1 MDFFFITK
9 TKNCPYKNLTTSIM
23 NLPDD
28 CLVLILQLLDRPVDR
43 NSFGLTCHRW
53 LQLQNL
59 SRRKL
64 WLNHYHHPLAKVS
77 PYSYSFQ
84 LTKLLTRFQQL
95 NFLSLSHCTGMPD
108 SALSQLRIFGS
119 NIQTLY
125 LECCLA
131 ITDNGFSLM
140 ASGCPR
146 LTSISLYQCNISDIG
161 LEDLAK
167 SCSSL
172 QKVNLSWCG
181 ITDTGLK
188 SLGESCSS
196 LQKLNLSNC
205 GSISDR
211 GIRYLSQACRQLSS
225 LTISYCQKITGVG
238 FHGFSQNLASVEAV
252 CCKLEPEGTQAIVS
266 GGGLEYL
273 DLSNLDNFEP
283 RLDWIGGGFAN
294 NLRVLNLRNCREV
307 RNTTIIKISKGCPLL
322 QEWNL
327 ARCHLIDLDGW
338 KAIGSNC
345 HNLEILHVNVCYN
358 LRDSGLHA
366 LLSNGC
372 KRLLKLYISNCFAR
386 ISHFTIEQFK
396 CRRSDVKIKEKEID
410 GTKIKNIF

>member
-1 MDFFFITK
+1 MDFYFVTK
-9 TKNCPYKNLTTSIM
+9 TKNYPYKNLTTSIM

-43 NSFGLTCHRW
+43 NSFVLTCHRW

-64 WLNHYHHPLAKVS
+64 WFNHYCLTLAKVS
-77 PYSYSFQ
+77 SHSYSFR

-140 ASGCPR
+140 ASGCAH
-146 LTSISLYQCNISDIG
+146 LTSISLYRCNISDIG

-167 SCSSL
+167 
-172 QKVNLSWCG
+172 
-181 ITDTGLK
+181 
-188 SLGESCSS
+188 SCSS

-211 GIRYLSQACRQLSS
+211 GIRHLSQACQQLSAI
-225 LTISYCQKITGVG
+225 TISYCAKISGVG

-252 CCKLEPEGTQAIVS
+252 CCKLEPEGIQAIVS

-273 DLSNLDNFEP
+273 DLSNLDNYGP
-283 RLDWIGGGFAN
+283 QLNRIGGGFAK

-307 RNTTIIKISKGCPLL
+307 RNTVVIKISKGCPLL
-322 QEWNL
+322 QEWNVP
-327 ARCHLIDLDGW
+327 RCHLIDLDGW

-358 LRDSGLHA
+358 LRDSGLQA

>member
-1 MDFFFITK
+1 M
-9 TKNCPYKNLTTSIM
+9 NNYPCKNLSTSIM
-23 NLPDD
+23 NVPDD
-28 CLVLILQLLDRPVDR
+28 CFALILQLLNRPIDR

-53 LQLQNL
+53 LRIQNS

-64 WLNHYHHPLAKVS
+64 WFNHYHHPLMKVS
-77 PYSYSFQ
+77 PYSYSFR

-95 NFLSLSHCTGMPD
+95 NFLSLSHCTELPD
-108 SALSQLRIFGS
+108 SALSQLQIYGS

-131 ITDNGFSLM
+131 ITDYGFSLM

-146 LTSISLYQCNISDIG
+146 LTSISLYRCNISDVG
-161 LEDLAK
+161 LEYLAK

-181 ITDTGLK
+181 ITDTGII

-205 GSISDR
+205 RSVSDR

-225 LTISYCQKITGVG
+225 ITISYCERITGVG
-238 FHGFSQNLASVEAV
+238 FHGFSETLASVEAV
-252 CCKLEPEGTQAIVS
+252 SCKLEPEGIQAIVS

-273 DLSNLDNFEP
+273 DLSDLVP
-283 RLDWIGGGFAN
+283 HGARLDRIGGGFAK
-294 NLRVLNLRNCREV
+294 NLRVLNLRNCRDV
-307 RNTTIIKISKGCPLL
+307 RNTAVIKISKGCPLL

-327 ARCHLIDLDGW
+327 AHCHNIDLDGW

-345 HNLEILHVNVCYN
+345 HNLEILHVNMCWN
-358 LRDSGLHA
+358 LRNSGLHA
-366 LLSNGC
+366 LLSDGC
-372 KRLLKLYISNCFAR
+372 RRLSKLYISNCNAR
-386 ISHFTIEQFK
+386 ISYFTIEQFK
-396 CRRSDVKIKEKEID
+396 CRRSDVKIKEKEVQ